1 MENNRIYEETLLY
14 RIGEDMKTDYYV
26 FGLYSDYDGLDIYNI
41 YFNLGQGFS

>member
-1 MENNRIYEETLLY
+1 MNEKIYESIFLNQMA
-14 RIGEDMKTDYYV
+14 EDAKSDYYV